1 MLPPAIS
8 QTNAMGQTKKGLC
21 FLMVLLPL
29 TMGLA
34 SVSFAQVSAETQS
47 ASAESAEVEA
57 GREALRDL
65 GNTGWYDSKNDGYRL
80 PDDLVTDDAAARK
93 SDWIAKQR
101 QWNAPNMPQFTW
113 WGSFL
118 SYFTPVLIYGV
129 FPCILILVLLY
140 ALQSILPESYQFSRK
155 NMVTK
160 SGVSID
166 LERISDLPFQVDA
179 SPKDPLS
186 EDKRL
191 MEAGDF
197 ERAIIYFFAYQLL
210 QLDANQWIALQR
222 GKTNRVYLREL
233 RQSPELQSIMETTVL
248 AFEQVFFGRYKLD
261 RSRFMYCW
269 NRLDDF
275 HLQIGQADAGSK
287 ASLGLGGLT

>member
-1 MLPPAIS
+1 MLSSTIRK
-8 QTNAMGQTKKGLC
+8 TDKL
-21 FLMVLLPL
+21 LRLLLVLLPL
-29 TMGLA
+29 SIGLPA
-34 SVSFAQVSAETQS
+34 SISMAQ
-47 ASAESAEVEA
+47 ASAENKSASTQSAEVEA

-65 GNTGWYDSKNDGYRL
+65 GYTGWYDSKNDGYRL
-80 PDDLVTDDAAARK
+80 PDDLVTGDAAARK
-93 SDWIAKQR
+93 SNWIAKQQ
-101 QWNAPNMPQFTW
+101 QWNTPNMPQFTW

-118 SYFTPVLIYGV
+118 SYFTPVLLYGV
-129 FPCILILVLLY
+129 FPTILILLLLY

-155 NMVTK
+155 TRASK

-166 LERISDLPFQVDA
+166 LERISDLPFQVDV

-186 EDKRL
+186 EAKRF
-191 MEAGDF
+191 MEVGDF
-197 ERAIIYFFAYQLL
+197 ERAIIYLFAYQLL
-210 QLDANQWIALQR
+210 QLDANQFIALQR

-233 RQSPELQSIMETTVL
+233 RQSPELRLIMETTVL

-261 RSRFMYCW
+261 RSRFMHCW

-275 HLQIGQADAGSK
+275 HRQISQADRDSK

>member
-1 MLPPAIS
+1 LLLLLLTLSVGQASIS
-8 QTNAMGQTKKGLC
+8 LAQASDETK
-21 FLMVLLPL
+21 
-29 TMGLA
+29 
-34 SVSFAQVSAETQS
+34 S
-47 ASAESAEVEA
+47 ASAESAEIDA

-80 PDDLVTDDAAARK
+80 PDDLVTDDAASRK

-101 QWNAPNMPQFTW
+101 QWNNSNMPQFTW

-118 SYFTPVLIYGV
+118 SYFTPVLLYGV
-129 FPCILILVLLY
+129 FPCILILLLLY
-140 ALQSILPESYQFSRK
+140 ALQSILPESYQFSR
-155 NMVTK
+155 NAMTTK

-166 LERISDLPFQVDA
+166 LERISDLPFQVDV

-186 EDKRL
+186 EAKRL
-191 MEAGDF
+191 MDAGDF
-197 ERAIIYFFAYQLL
+197 ERAIIYLFAYQLL
-210 QLDANQWIALQR
+210 QLDANQWIVLQR

-233 RQSPELQSIMETTVL
+233 RQSPELRSIMETTVL

-261 RSRFMYCW
+261 RSRFMHCW

-275 HLQIGQADAGSK
+275 HRQIGVAGEPK